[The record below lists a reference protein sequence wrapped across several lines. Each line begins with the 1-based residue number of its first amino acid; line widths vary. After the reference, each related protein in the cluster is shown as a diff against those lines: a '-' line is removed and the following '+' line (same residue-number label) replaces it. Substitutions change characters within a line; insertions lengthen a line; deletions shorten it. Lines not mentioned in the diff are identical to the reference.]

1 VSRGPDLG
9 PAPNRLEVAMA
20 EVATGR
26 AEEALFFRRLY
37 EAELVLPDEHGER
50 VPFAEPRAVAEGEDL
65 ALPTGRMGDAYGLI
79 AYSSAWQ
86 LRHALGDDQPALV
99 LPMALLQSM
108 WHSEVAL
115 LLNPGGTLGTRV
127 DAIQVR
133 SLPEPLPERLG
144 RLDAGAEVVPLA
156 PDDAA
161 RAALAPLWTLCQS
174 VEPIGVAY
182 SVGLRSG
189 DTTRPAIALAVADQ
203 RVVNDVML
211 AVGAL
216 SVPLPD
222 LQVVAIDPS
231 AGDDFSASVLRVGV
245 LVWERRSAP
254 A

>member
-1 VSRGPDLG
+1 
-9 PAPNRLEVAMA
+9 MA
-20 EVATGR
+20 EVATGQ

-50 VPFAEPRAVAEGEDL
+50 APLAEPRRVEPGEDL

-86 LRHALGDDQPALV
+86 LRHALGDDQPAVV

-144 RLDAGAEVVPLA
+144 RLDTDAEVVPLV

-161 RAALAPLWTLCQS
+161 RAALEPLWSLCAS
-174 VEPIGVAY
+174 VEPVSAAY
-182 SVGLRSG
+182 AIGLRSG
-189 DTTRPAIALAVADQ
+189 AATRPAIALAVDDQ

-211 AVGAL
+211 AAGGL
-216 SVPLPD
+216 SVPVPD
-222 LQVVAIDPS
+222 LQVVAVDPS
-231 AGDDFSASVLRVGV
+231 GADELSAAVLRVGV
-245 LVWERRSAP
+245 RVWP
-254 A
+254 

>member
-1 VSRGPDLG
+1 
-9 PAPNRLEVAMA
+9 
-20 EVATGR
+20 
-26 AEEALFFRRLY
+26 
-37 EAELVLPDEHGER
+37 
-50 VPFAEPRAVAEGEDL
+50 VAEGEDL

-86 LRHALGDDQPALV
+86 LRHALGDDQPAVV
-99 LPMALLQSM
+99 LSMALLQSM

-144 RLDAGAEVVPLA
+144 RLDEDAEVVPLA
-156 PDDAA
+156 PDEEA
-161 RAALAPLWTLCQS
+161 RTVLAPLWTLCES
-174 VEPIGVAY
+174 VEPITTAY
-182 SVGLRSG
+182 AVGLRSG
-189 DTTRPAIALAVADQ
+189 DSTRPAIALAVADQ

-211 AVGAL
+211 AVGGL

-231 AGDDFSASVLRVGV
+231 GGDPFSASVLRVGV
-245 LVWERRSAP
+245 RVWER
-254 A
+254 